1 MTGLKPYT
9 EETKDDARAVI
20 ARRFNEHACLIA
32 EKVLRNP
39 FVEPG
44 ENCGDVAYI
53 DDRPVGVQLAIKRQ
67 LFCKD
72 RPFFGTIGGML
83 AMDSGDSAPALLVS
97 MMKSTKAERW
107 NRKLY
112 YANTANPTSMKM
124 NRLIGVKGQGV
135 SSCEHVRFSVIK
147 LGGFLRLMSRG
158 RIPAFLANAADR
170 VSCALAR
177 LLIRPVVIEQGIR
190 REELDAFWAAYLKT
204 NDGVVS
210 SRTGSELEWAFGD
223 EVSAGSAIMIAER
236 DEGRIVGYVVL
247 KESATSPGRWLVAD
261 LIAIENEARI
271 LERLLRKARRCLK
284 RNERACLL
292 ECIGFPM
299 KAQKVIGRVLPC
311 SRKTSNNSFIY
322 LTFDADVEAAI
333 KSDKGWFFG
342 PYDGDR
348 CL

>member
-1 MTGLKPYT
+1 MPYK
-9 EETKDDARAVI
+9 EETKDDALAVI
-20 ARRFNEHACLIA
+20 ARRFNEHACCIA

-39 FVEPG
+39 LVESK
-44 ENCGDVAYI
+44 ENCGDIAYI
-53 DDRPVGVQLAIKRQ
+53 DDMPVGVQLAIKRR

-83 AMDSGDSAPALLVS
+83 AMDNGDAAPALLVS

-112 YANTANPTSMKM
+112 YANTANSTSMKM

-135 SSCEHVRFSVIK
+135 SSCGYARFSVIK
-147 LGGFLRLMSRG
+147 MGGFLRLMSRG
-158 RIPAFLANAADR
+158 RMPAFLANAVDQ

-177 LLIRPVVIEQGIR
+177 LLIRPVVIEQRICP
-190 REELDAFWAAYLKT
+190 EELDEFWANYLKT

-210 SRTGSELEWAFGD
+210 SRVGLEMEWAFGE
-223 EVSAGSAIMIAER
+223 EVSAGTAIMITER
-236 DEGRIVGYVVL
+236 VQGRIIGYVVL

-261 LIAIENEARI
+261 LIATGNESRI
-271 LERLLRKARRCLK
+271 LERLLRKAKRCLN
-284 RNERACLL
+284 RNRHAYLL

-299 KAQKVIGRVLPC
+299 KAQNVIGRVLPY
-311 SRKTSNNSFIY
+311 SRKTPNNSFIY
-322 LTFDADVEAAI
+322 QAFDADIEAVI